1 MPVPVSAQRARRPL
15 ALNLRDLNIL
25 SAICLVLV
33 IIPVVERPAS
43 AKLQSRIKHDAALA
57 VHRASRPSEPA
68 PVRNEKQG
76 ANLCAIEI
84 MLQRI
89 WNGFKPS
96 V

>member
-1 MPVPVSAQRARRPL
+1 MDP
-15 ALNLRDLNIL
+15 NIL

-33 IIPVVERPAS
+33 IIPVIEGPAS
-43 AKLQSRIKHDAALA
+43 AKSKSRNDDALA
-57 VHRASRPSEPA
+57 VYRATDSVL
-68 PVRNEKQG
+68 VRNEGQG

-89 WNGFKPS
+89 WNGWKAS